1 MHTHLFSFQVMGRYN
16 YDAEGLL
23 AAMGGANGVGQVP
36 VTKLKQYLRSSL
48 LPHGPEESGFKDT
61 VKANADQITVV
72 RARYRLPSTALN
84 ADGSVRGGEQR
95 YVHHCHIVEHEDNDM
110 MERFAVVDHAPAP
123 PQ

>member
-1 MHTHLFSFQVMGRYN
+1 M
-16 YDAEGLL
+16 
-23 AAMGGANGVGQVP
+23 
-36 VTKLKQYLRSSL
+36 TKLKQYLRSSL